1 MPISTDTLEG
11 RLLAQ
16 RKVLAR
22 IIARLGDSDLEAFL
36 DQRDHVGAH
45 EEDPGSDPDP
55 SFAIEAALADE
66 LRALSEEVARLREG

>member
-1 MPISTDTLEG
+1 MTPGTEALDG

-22 IIARLGDSDLEAFL
+22 LLMRLGDAELRAILEERA
-36 DQRDHVGAH
+36 QISAH

-55 SFAIEAALADE
+55 AYALESALA
-66 LRALSEEVARLREG
+66 EEMQAILAEWDRLAGR

>member
-1 MPISTDTLEG
+1 MPPSTDALDG

-22 IIARLGDSDLEAFL
+22 LLMRLGDADLRAFL
-36 DQRDHVGAH
+36 EERAQISAH

-55 SFAIEAALADE
+55 AYALESALAEEMQAILTEWD
-66 LRALSEEVARLREG
+66 RLSGR